1 MSARCHCGQ
10 PLHYSRADIQAAMEE
25 MIQRLGSTMPVT
37 VGGRTWMVPRHYIAL
52 HGLKAVEMPFLGFE
66 EVNDPL
72 SQ

>member
-1 MSARCHCGQ
+1 
-10 PLHYSRADIQAAMEE
+10 MEE